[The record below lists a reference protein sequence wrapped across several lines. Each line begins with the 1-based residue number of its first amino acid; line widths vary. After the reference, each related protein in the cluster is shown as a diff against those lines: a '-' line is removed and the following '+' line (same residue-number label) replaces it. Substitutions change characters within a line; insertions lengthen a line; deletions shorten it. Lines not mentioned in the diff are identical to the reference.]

1 MYFNK
6 VVITG
11 MGVVTC
17 LGHDVDQMWQSLLN
31 GKSGVKMIKHFD
43 TTDFAT
49 RFAGEIHDFDPLQ
62 YMDKKFVTRSER
74 YDQYSMAAAIQALK
88 MANLTPENMSIE
100 QKENASV
107 LIGSGMGG
115 METYYQNCIRFSES
129 GPKKVRPSFIPGSIL
144 NMASGKV
151 AMHFG
156 FMGMNYAICS
166 ACATSAH
173 AIMSSFD
180 AIRNGR
186 CDIVVAGGAE
196 GAHPLGVVGFNACKA
211 LSTDNENYQSASR
224 PFDSNRNGFVIAEG
238 AGVIVMESETSAKN
252 RGAKILAEITGVGA
266 SCDAYDEVTPRAD
279 ARGIELAMQRAMK
292 ISNVGPEAIDYVN
305 THGTSTVVGDV
316 IECQGISRVL
326 GNHKK
331 KVLINSTKSLMGHS
345 LGAAGAIE
353 AVVCVKSI
361 LDQKVH
367 VSANIEK
374 VDPLIDLPIA
384 LETQSK
390 KLDYVLSNSFGFG
403 GQNCSI
409 LFKRY
414 G

>member
-1 MYFNK
+1 MELNK

-11 MGVVTC
+11 MGVVSC
-17 LGHDVDQMWQSLLN
+17 LGHDVDKMWQGLLN
-31 GKSGVKMIKHFD
+31 GKSGVKIIKNFE

-49 RFAGEIHDFDPLQ
+49 KFAGEVTEFEPLE
-62 YMDKKFVTRSER
+62 YMDKKFANRSEL
-74 YDQYSMAAAIQALK
+74 YEQYSFAASIQALK
-88 MANLTPENMSIE
+88 MANLTPENMSVE

-115 METYYQNCIRFSES
+115 ME
-129 GPKKVRPSFIPGSIL
+129 IL

-211 LSTDNENYQSASR
+211 LSVDNENYQSASK
-224 PFDSNRNGFVIAEG
+224 PFDANRNGFVIAEG
-238 AGVIVMESETSAKN
+238 AGVIVMESETNAKN

-279 ARGIELAMQRAMK
+279 ARGIELAMQRALK
-292 ISNVGPEAIDYVN
+292 ISNVGPEAVDYVK
-305 THGTSTVVGDV
+305 THGPSTVVGDV
-316 IECQGISRVL
+316 VECQGISRVL

-331 KVLINSTKSLMGHS
+331 NVLINSTKSLMGHS

-353 AVVCVKSI
+353 AIVCVKSL

-367 VSANIEK
+367 VSANINK
-374 VDPLIDLPIA
+374 VDPLIDVPIA

-409 LFKRY
+409 LFKRD